1 MKTRRLP
8 QSVFLW
14 VALSLLPLPLSFA
27 AVDEYNVPREVNVCV
42 KNTSG
47 LAING
52 DINPFYLS
60 ADFDGDGK
68 LDFAVQVIGGGS
80 RGILICLSTQR
91 TRQSSEPV
99 LPSFG
104 LPLKDGVLML
114 GLSFRRKAELSLA
127 LRKPKT
133 TPFYWM

>member
-60 ADFDGDGK
+60 ADFDGDRN
-68 LDFAVQVIGGGS
+68 S
-80 RGILICLSTQR
+80 ILQYRLSAAGR
-91 TRQSSEPV
+91 EA
-99 LPSFG
+99 F
-104 LPLKDGVLML
+104 
-114 GLSFRRKAELSLA
+114 
-127 LRKPKT
+127 
-133 TPFYWM
+133 